1 MLKLLCLPLTTLTAW
16 ELLFDRLAA
25 QDDTSKSILVIGAA
39 GVGSIL
45 VQLAK
50 KLTKLTFIA
59 TASREVTQPA
69 VKGTGSRYSY

>member
-1 MLKLLCLPLTTLTAW
+1 LGA
-16 ELLFDRLAA
+16 LFDRLQVA

-39 GVGSIL
+39 GGVGSIL

-50 KLTKLTFIA
+50 KLTKLNIIA
-59 TASREVTQPA
+59 TASRENYSL